1 MNKQTGNRSIH
12 RLVLSLK
19 MILLGTACSQS
30 ETPPAEQ
37 AEQINGVSIV
47 LYEEQEAGI
56 DPYPV
61 RILVSPEYVRFDDG
75 YDESDFVLLD
85 RGSRTLFSVAHENR
99 SVLEISNHSS
109 SGALP
114 PDISLTEDRIEDDN
128 APTIA
133 GKQPVHIRY
142 LANEMPCY
150 QAISVRGLLEQALAG
165 LIEYETA
172 LGERQRGNLQ
182 TVPETM
188 QTPCFLSR
196 YAYAPGRHYAHGLP
210 VQLWDEAGFSR
221 SLINFHEGET
231 VAAALFEVPDSYEK
245 LLLEE

>member
-1 MNKQTGNRSIH
+1 MYKFCRYDWLLGLT
-12 RLVLSLK
+12 
-19 MILLGTACSQS
+19 MAMLGTACSQS
-30 ETPPAEQ
+30 EAPPANQ
-37 AEQINGVSIV
+37 TKQVADVSIV

-85 RGSRTLFSVAHENR
+85 RDSRTLFSVTHDNH
-99 SVLEISNHSS
+99 SVLEIRNHAV
-109 SGALP
+109 SGSLP
-114 PDISLTEDRIEDDN
+114 PDITLTEDRIEDDN

-142 LANEMPCY
+142 LANETPCY
-150 QAISVRGLLEQALAG
+150 QTISVSGLLKDAVAG

-172 LGERQRGNLQ
+172 LGERQLGNLQ
-182 TVPETM
+182 SVPDTM

-196 YAYAPGRHYAHGLP
+196 YAYAPERHYAHGLP
-210 VQLWDEAGFSR
+210 VQIWDETGSYR
-221 SLINFHEGET
+221 SLTDFHENES

-245 LLLEE
+245 LLLDQ